1 MNWKAGSS
9 SIAVVF
15 ITLNEQENIKKALEN
30 LKGWAN
36 EVFIVDSFSSD
47 RTIDIAKE
55 YGVYILKNKFKGF
68 GDQWNF
74 ALKNLPITSPWTMK
88 LDPDENLT
96 EKLKKNLISS
106 VEINEADAF
115 IVQRRLWFMGVPLS
129 VRQKLIRV
137 WRTGT
142 ASFSNVLVNEHP
154 ITEGKIVEVKGDIE
168 HFDSHNLEVWFNKQN
183 KYTSMEAIS
192 KSLNL
197 PLSTNL
203 KLFGNT
209 LERRM
214 WFKFHYH
221 RLPLRHMFLFF
232 YFWLYLGGFRSGR
245 VGYIWSRL
253 RVDVMRFI
261 EYKKFEIDNS
271 AKIKKSYLN
280 KDNKTPNKN

>member
-1 MNWKAGSS
+1 MNWKAGTSK
-9 SIAVVF
+9 IAVIF
-15 ITLNEQENIKKALEN
+15 ITLNEQENIKNALEN

-47 RTIDIAKE
+47 KTIDIAKE
-55 YGVYILKNKFKGF
+55 YGVYVLQNKFKGF

-96 EKLKKNLISS
+96 EKLKENLTSS
-106 VEINEADAF
+106 IKMNEADAF
-115 IVQRRLWFMGVPLS
+115 IMQRRLWFMGVPLS

-142 ASFSNVLVNEHP
+142 VSFSNVIVNEHP
-154 ITEGKIVEVKGDIE
+154 IVKGKIADVEGDIE
-168 HFDSHNLEVWFNKQN
+168 HFDSTNLEDWFNKQN

-197 PLSTNL
+197 PLSTNP

-221 RLPLRHMFLFF
+221 RVPFRHIFLFF
-232 YFWLYLGGFRSGR
+232 YFWLYLGGYRSGR

-261 EYKKFEIDNS
+261 EYKKYEIDIS
-271 AKIKKSYLN
+271 DKTKKNYLN
-280 KDNKTPNKN
+280 TNNKTPNKN